1 MSKWTTGDWIQ
12 AYTDDGAL
20 VHGYL
25 IASSAPIQTALLQ
38 VTHSDNKELMGKE
51 IAVSDRGMK
60 KLSENPRKS
69 EQEIHSLIDLALQ
82 VRDEAW
88 FMELTNE
95 LRSGPKRSKRK
106 ENGLGHRPVNRLGSS
121 DIR

>member
-1 MSKWTTGDWIQ
+1 MSKWTTGEWVQ

-25 IASSAPIQTALLQ
+25 IAASAPIQTALLQ

-60 KLSENPRKS
+60 KLSDSPRKS
-69 EQEIHSLIDLALQ
+69 EQELRSLIDLALQ
-82 VRDEAW
+82 IRDEEW
-88 FMELTNE
+88 FNELTGE
-95 LRSGPKRSKRK
+95 LRSGPKRMRRREDGAGYK
-106 ENGLGHRPVNRLGSS
+106 PVNRLGSP

>member
-1 MSKWTTGDWIQ
+1 MSKWTTGDWVQ

-25 IASSAPIQTALLQ
+25 IAASAPIQTALLQ
-38 VTHSDNKELMGKE
+38 VTHSDNRELMGKE

-60 KLSENPRKS
+60 KLSENPRRS
-69 EQEIHSLIDLALQ
+69 EQELQSLIDLALQ
-82 VRDEAW
+82 IRDKDW
-88 FMELTNE
+88 FTQLTNE
-95 LRSGPKRSKRK
+95 LRNGPKRAKRK
-106 ENGLGHRPVNRLGSS
+106 DDGQGFRPVNRLGSP

>member
-25 IASSAPIQTALLQ
+25 IAASAPIQTALLQ

-69 EQEIHSLIDLALQ
+69 EQEIRSLIDLALQ
-82 VRDEAW
+82 IRDEAW
-88 FMELTNE
+88 FTELTNE
-95 LRSGPKRSKRK
+95 LRTGPRRARRK
-106 ENGLGHRPVNRLGSS
+106 DDGQQFRTVNRLGSP

>member
-1 MSKWTTGDWIQ
+1 MSKWTTGDWVQ

-25 IASSAPIQTALLQ
+25 IAASAPIQTALLQ

-51 IAVSDRGMK
+51 IAVSDRAMK
-60 KLSENPRKS
+60 KLAENPRKS
-69 EQEIHSLIDLALQ
+69 EQELRSLIDLSLQ
-82 VRDEAW
+82 IRDKEW
-88 FMELTNE
+88 FAELTNE
-95 LRSGPKRSKRK
+95 LRSGPKRGRRK
-106 ENGLGHRPVNRLGSS
+106 DDGPGFRPVNRLGSS

>member
-1 MSKWTTGDWIQ
+1 MSKWTTGDWVQ

-25 IASSAPIQTALLQ
+25 IAASAPIQTALLQ
-38 VTHSDNKELMGKE
+38 VTHSDNRELMGKE

-60 KLSENPRKS
+60 KLSDSPRKS

-82 VRDEAW
+82 IRDEEW

-95 LRSGPKRSKRK
+95 LRSGPKRARRRDD
-106 ENGLGHRPVNRLGSS
+106 GQGVRPVNRLGSS